1 MLQLLL
7 LWQRRALPRS
17 GALIL
22 PLPTAA
28 AAAAT
33 AVAMIVADGF
43 DVYQNASTMVP
54 PNLNGANCT
63 TESFYNFTFNAS
75 QTSVNVCSLR
85 QYSKEQITAMETTI
99 TVCAA
104 LSVLGA
110 AFVVVTFAV
119 FKDLRVQ
126 SLQLIMC
133 VACVA
138 CACVRAAATA
148 ATFAAAAAAA
158 AVAAATLTDAA
169 AAAAAAAAACAI
181 ACRLLIF
188 IAVFC
193 AFVRDSAG

>member
-1 MLQLLL
+1 M
-7 LWQRRALPRS
+7 
-17 GALIL
+17 I
-22 PLPTAA
+22 LPTAA

-99 TVCAA
+99 TVCAV

-138 CACVRAAATA
+138 YLCACVRAAATA
-148 ATFAAAAAAA
+148 AMFAAAAAAA

-169 AAAAAAAAACAI
+169 AAAAAAAAGACAI
-181 ACRLLIF
+181 TCRLLIF

-193 AFVRDSAG
+193 AFVRNSAG